1 MPPNLTSPAV
11 PPAAMDSATLPDAQ
25 SAPTGAF
32 FHNWTNVTMPEMPA
46 ESLPPSMTAVEISA
60 PGGPD
65 VLRVI
70 SCLVPQPGPGEVLIR
85 VRAAGVNRPDVL
97 QRKGAYPPP
106 PGASPLPGLEVAG
119 EIAALGAGVEGM
131 AIGDAVCALLAGGGY
146 AEYAVA
152 PAGQCLPVPKGLTM
166 TEAASLPETF
176 FTVWSN
182 LFDRAHL
189 AEGETLL
196 VHGGTSGIG
205 ITAIQLARAFGA
217 RVLATAGS
225 ADKCAA
231 CVGLG
236 AASAINYRDEDF
248 VERVKAET
256 GGKGIDVI
264 LDMVGGDYVAR
275 NIAACAEDGRIVQI
289 AFLSNP
295 KVELNLMA
303 LMRKRITLTGST
315 LRPRDSTF
323 KAAIAAHLRR
333 HVWPLIEEGRIRPVI
348 DSTFPLAEASR
359 AHARMES
366 SKHIGKIV
374 LET

>member
-1 MPPNLTSPAV
+1 MPETSP
-11 PPAAMDSATLPDAQ
+11 D
-25 SAPTGAF
+25 
-32 FHNWTNVTMPEMPA
+32 
-46 ESLPPSMTAVEISA
+46 SLPETMTAMEIST
-60 PGGPD
+60 PGGPE
-65 VLRVI
+65 VLRPVT
-70 SCLVPQPGPGEVLIR
+70 CPVPQPGPGEVLLR
-85 VRAAGVNRPDVL
+85 VRAAGVNRPDVI

-119 EIAALGAGVEGM
+119 EIAALGAGVETR
-131 AIGDAVCALLAGGGY
+131 AIGDSVCALLAGGGY

-152 PAGQCLPVPKGLTM
+152 PAGQCLPIPKGLSM

-225 ADKCAA
+225 AEKCDA
-231 CVGLG
+231 CLRLG
-236 AASAINYRDEDF
+236 ATRAINYHDEDF
-248 VERVKAET
+248 VEITKTET
-256 GGKGIDVI
+256 GGKGADVI
-264 LDMVGGDYVAR
+264 VDMVGGDYVAR
-275 NIAACAEDGRIVQI
+275 NIAACAEDGRIIQI
-289 AFLSNP
+289 AFLSSP
-295 KVELNLMA
+295 KVTLNLMA
-303 LMRKRITLTGST
+303 LMRNRITLTGST
-315 LRPRDSTF
+315 LRPRDSAF
-323 KAAIAAHLRR
+323 KAAIAANLLS
-333 HVWPLIEEGRIRPVI
+333 HVWPLIQAGRIHAVI

-366 SKHIGKIV
+366 SNHIGKIV

>member
-11 PPAAMDSATLPDAQ
+11 PPAAMDSATLPDPQ

-32 FHNWTNVTMPEMPA
+32 FTTGQCPLMPETPA
-46 ESLPPSMTAVEISA
+46 ESLPPSMTAVEITA
-60 PGGPD
+60 PGGSE
-65 VLRVI
+65 VLRAI
-70 SCLVPQPGPGEVLIR
+70 SCPVPQLGPGEVLIR

-119 EIAALGAGVEGM
+119 EISAIGSGVEGVRE
-131 AIGDAVCALLAGGGY
+131 GDAVCALLAGGGY
-146 AEYAVA
+146 AEYALA
-152 PAGQCLPVPKGLTM
+152 PAGQCLPVPRGLSM
-166 TEAASLPETF
+166 VEAASLPETF

-189 AEGETLL
+189 TEGETLL

-205 ITAIQLARAFGA
+205 ITAIQLACAFGA

-225 ADKCAA
+225 AEKCDA
-231 CVGLG
+231 CIGLG
-236 AASAINYRDEDF
+236 AASAIIYRDEDF

-256 GGKGIDVI
+256 GGKGADVI

-289 AFLSNP
+289 AFLSSP

-315 LRPRDSTF
+315 LRPRDSAF
-323 KAAIAAHLRR
+323 KAAIAANLRR
-333 HVWPLIEEGRIRPVI
+333 HVWPLIEEGRIRAVI
-348 DSTFPLAEASR
+348 DSTFPLAEAAC

-366 SKHIGKIV
+366 SQHIGKIV